1 MVSRL
6 CLLLVCGCLLAGCGD
21 PEEVWIDTSQALV
34 PEPPPLSA
42 TAPALPAI
50 PGARNELPLIEN
62 QSLVA
67 SDVRSLTRAALQKAR
82 ASQENLFRE
91 LRDRLAE
98 TYRAELEGVRQTTI
112 IEVIQQYDEDLT
124 QAFVDIR
131 AKFEAHA
138 LQVGPLV
145 HRLSWLAGFP
155 DPDPR
160 SRRTP
165 RGTYIERKEAEE
177 SAKIRPE
184 IDRLRAQ
191 YQAEVQEILSRL
203 ALDLRA
209 DLEAL
214 ADEVDDKD
222 RETLL
227 RAESEAREQASIG
240 LARLEESAFDA
251 RKVLEAVPGVVVQ
264 RDPVPAKPAEVWR
277 AQNRDLYPQEERL
290 RSEALIFARSR
301 GWRLSKMKRGVPDR
315 TQEFL
320 EWRKSM
326 GLNDLATSPGP

>member
-1 MVSRL
+1 MVPRL
-6 CLLLVCGCLLAGCGD
+6 VLLLACAPFLAGCGEPD
-21 PEEVWIDTSQALV
+21 EVWIDTSQALV
-34 PEPPPLSA
+34 PEPPPLAA

-50 PGARNELPLIEN
+50 PGARNELPPIEK

-67 SDVRSLTRAALQKAR
+67 SDVRSLTRAALEKAR
-82 ASQENLFRE
+82 ASQENLFQE

-98 TYRAELEGVRQTTI
+98 TYRAELEGVRQQTI
-112 IEVIQQYDEDLT
+112 IEVIKQYDEDLT
-124 QAFVDIR
+124 KAFEDIR
-131 AKFEAHA
+131 ARFEAHA
-138 LQVGPLV
+138 LEIGPLV

-160 SRRTP
+160 NRRNP
-165 RGTYIERKEAEE
+165 RGTYIEKKEAEE
-177 SAKIRPE
+177 AAKIRPE
-184 IDRLRAQ
+184 IDRLRAE
-191 YQAEVQEILSRL
+191 YRAEVEEILSRL

-209 DLEAL
+209 DLESL
-214 ADEVDDKD
+214 AEEAGDKD
-222 RETLL
+222 REALL
-227 RAESEAREQASIG
+227 RAEREAREQASVG

-251 RKVLEAVPGVVVQ
+251 RKVLEAVPGVVVE
-264 RDPVPAKPAEVWR
+264 REPVPAKPAEVWR

-290 RSEALIFARSR
+290 KSEALIFARSR
-301 GWRLSKMKRGVPDR
+301 GWRLSTMKRGVPDR